1 MVSSLLLL
9 SDLRKINNFAL
20 FIIITRWKY
29 VLYLMSKL
37 FSIHA
42 FCINNTETR
51 LPAGTVQEN

>member
-9 SDLRKINNFAL
+9 AELRKNNNFAL

-42 FCINNTETR
+42 FCVYIAGTC